1 MKTMHKRLSGKIA
14 LITGTAGGQGR
25 AAAKLFAA
33 EGAKVVGCDKKVE
46 EDRETVAMVK
56 AAGGEMIS
64 MAPLDLSDE
73 TQVKS
78 WIDFAVQSYG
88 DFDILYNNGSATR
101 AAPIEELSLENWQFA
116 LSNEMTNI
124 FLAIK
129 NALPVFK
136 RRSQGVILN
145 TASVA
150 GMVGAAS
157 PGNFG
162 IQLVHNTTKAAVIR
176 MSQHLAIELSPWNIR
191 VNAISPG
198 IILTPATDFW
208 LNALGE
214 EAFTDMLLIRRV
226 GLPEEVARS
235 ALFLVSDEASY
246 VTGTNFV
253 IDGGWTASGG
263 LGRPDPDLGA
273 EFVSIIERYKRRAQ
287 PAQPTKADNT

>member
-1 MKTMHKRLSGKIA
+1 MQKRLSGKIA

-25 AAAKLFAA
+25 AAARLFAA
-33 EGAKVVGCDKKVE
+33 EGAKVVGCDKKID

-56 AAGGEMIS
+56 AAGGEMVS
-64 MAPLDLSDE
+64 MAPLDLADE

-78 WIDFAVQSYG
+78 WIEFALKSYG

-101 AAPIEELSLENWQFA
+101 AAPIGELSLENWQFA
-116 LSNEMTNI
+116 LTNEMTNI

-129 NALPVFK
+129 HALPVLQ
-136 RRSQGVILN
+136 RRGRGVILN
-145 TASVA
+145 TASIA
-150 GMVGAAS
+150 GLVGAAA

-162 IQLVHNTTKAAVIR
+162 MQFVHNATKAAVIR
-176 MSQHLAIELSPWNIR
+176 MSQHLAVELSPWDIR

-208 LNALGE
+208 IDDLGE
-214 EAFTDMLLIRRV
+214 EAFTDMLLIKRI
-226 GLPEEVARS
+226 GLPEDVARA

-253 IDGGWTASGG
+253 IDGGWTAGGG
-263 LGRPDPDLGA
+263 LGRPDPDLA
-273 EFVSIIERYKRRAQ
+273 AKFVSIIERYKRRTQ
-287 PAQPTKADNT
+287 RSPGLVG

>member
-1 MKTMHKRLSGKIA
+1 MQKRLSGKVV

-25 AAAKLFAA
+25 AAATLFAT
-33 EGAKVVGCDKKVE
+33 EGARVVGCDKKVE
-46 EDRETVAMVK
+46 EDRETVAMVT
-56 AAGGEMIS
+56 AAGGEMVS

-73 TQVKS
+73 AQVKS
-78 WIDFAVQSYG
+78 WINFAVRTYG

-101 AAPIEELSLENWQFA
+101 AAPIADLSLENWQFA
-116 LSNEMTNI
+116 LANEMTNI

-129 NALPVFK
+129 HALPVFK
-136 RRSQGVILN
+136 RKGRGVILN
-145 TASVA
+145 TASIA

-176 MSQHLAIELSPWNIR
+176 MSQHLAVELSPWNIR

-198 IILTPATDFW
+198 IILTPATSFW
-208 LNALGE
+208 LDALGA
-214 EAFTDMLLIRRV
+214 EAFTDMLLIKRV
-226 GLPEEVARS
+226 GQPEEVARA
-235 ALFLVSDEASY
+235 ALFLVSDEAAY

-263 LGRPDPDLGA
+263 LGCPDPDLG
-273 EFVSIIERYKRRAQ
+273 EKFVSIIERYKRRAQ
-287 PAQPTKADNT
+287 PPQPPTTQTT

>member
-1 MKTMHKRLSGKIA
+1 MHKRLSGKIV

-56 AAGGEMIS
+56 AAGGEMVS
-64 MAPLDLSDE
+64 MALDLSDE
-73 TQVKS
+73 IQVKS
-78 WIDFAVQSYG
+78 WIDFAVQTYG

-101 AAPIEELSLENWQFA
+101 AAPVGELSVENWQFA

-129 NALPVFK
+129 HALPVFK
-136 RRSQGVILN
+136 RRGQGVILN
-145 TASVA
+145 TASIA
-150 GMVGAAS
+150 GMVGAAA

-162 IQLVHNTTKAAVIR
+162 IQLAHNATKAAVIR
-176 MSQHLAIELSPWNIR
+176 MSQHLAVELSPWNIR

-198 IILTPATDFW
+198 VILTPATQFW
-208 LNALGE
+208 IEDLGP
-214 EAFTDMLLIRRV
+214 EAFTDMLLIKRV
-226 GLPEEVARS
+226 GQPEEVARA
-235 ALFLVSDEASY
+235 ALFLVSDEAAY

-263 LGRPDPDLGA
+263 LGRPDPELGA
-273 EFVSIIERYKRRAQ
+273 KFVSIIERYKQRAQ
-287 PAQPTKADNT
+287 AVQPKKADNT

>member
-1 MKTMHKRLSGKIA
+1 MQNRLAGKIA

-25 AAAKLFAA
+25 AAAKVFAA
-33 EGAKVVGCDKKVE
+33 EGAKIVGCDKKVD

-56 AAGGEMIS
+56 AAGGEMVS
-64 MAPLDLSDE
+64 MAPVDLSDE
-73 TQVKS
+73 LQVKS
-78 WIDFAVQSYG
+78 WIDFAVRSYG

-101 AAPIEELSLENWQFA
+101 AAPVGELSVENWQFA

-129 NALPVFK
+129 HALPVFK
-136 RRSQGVILN
+136 RRGQGVILN
-145 TASVA
+145 TASIA
-150 GMVGAAS
+150 GMVGAAA

-162 IQLVHNTTKAAVIR
+162 IQLAHNATKAAVIR
-176 MSQHLAIELSPWNIR
+176 MSQHLAVELSPWNIR

-198 IILTPATDFW
+198 VILTPATQFW
-208 LNALGE
+208 IEDLGP
-214 EAFTDMLLIRRV
+214 EAFTDMLLIKRV
-226 GLPEEVARS
+226 GQPEEVARA

-263 LGRPDPDLGA
+263 LGRPDPELGA
-273 EFVSIIERYKRRAQ
+273 KFVSIIERYKQRVQ
-287 PAQPTKADNT
+287 PLQPQKADNT

>member
-1 MKTMHKRLSGKIA
+1 MQKRLSGKIA

-25 AAAKLFAA
+25 AAARLFAA
-33 EGAKVVGCDKKVE
+33 EGAKVVGCDKKID

-56 AAGGEMIS
+56 AAGGEMVS
-64 MAPLDLSDE
+64 MAPLDLADE

-78 WIDFAVQSYG
+78 WIEFALKSYG

-101 AAPIEELSLENWQFA
+101 AAPIGELSLENWQFA
-116 LSNEMTNI
+116 LTNEMTNI

-129 NALPVFK
+129 HALPVLQ
-136 RRSQGVILN
+136 RRGRGVILN
-145 TASVA
+145 TASIA
-150 GMVGAAS
+150 GLVGAAA

-162 IQLVHNTTKAAVIR
+162 MQFVHNATKAAVIR
-176 MSQHLAIELSPWNIR
+176 MSQHLAVELSPWDIR

-208 LNALGE
+208 IDDLGE
-214 EAFTDMLLIRRV
+214 EAFTDMLLIKRI
-226 GLPEEVARS
+226 GLPEDVARA

-253 IDGGWTASGG
+253 IDGGWTAGGG
-263 LGRPDPDLGA
+263 LGRPDPDLA
-273 EFVSIIERYKRRAQ
+273 AKFVSIIERYKRSTQRS
-287 PAQPTKADNT
+287 PGLVG

>member
-1 MKTMHKRLSGKIA
+1 MLQKRLSGKIA

-46 EDRETVAMVK
+46 ENRATVAMVK
-56 AAGGEMIS
+56 AAGGEMVA
-64 MAPLDLSDE
+64 MAPLDLADE

-78 WIDFAVQSYG
+78 LIDFAVQTYG

-101 AAPIEELSLENWQFA
+101 AAPIGELSLENWQFA
-116 LSNEMTNI
+116 LNNEMTNI
-124 FLAIK
+124 FLAVK
-129 NALPVFK
+129 HALPVFQ
-136 RRSQGVILN
+136 RRGQGVILN

-150 GMVGAAS
+150 GMVGAAA

-162 IQLVHNTTKAAVIR
+162 MQFVHNATKAAVIR
-176 MSQHLAIELSPWNIR
+176 MSQHLAVELSPWNIR

-208 LNALGE
+208 LKDLGDE
-214 EAFTDMLLIRRV
+214 SFTDMLLIKRV
-226 GLPEEVARS
+226 GQPEEVARA
-235 ALFLVSDEASY
+235 ALFLVSDESSY

-253 IDGGWTASGG
+253 IDGGWTACGG
-263 LGRPDPDLGA
+263 LGRPNPEWGPK
-273 EFVSIIERYKRRAQ
+273 FVAIKERYKHRVQ
-287 PAQPTKADNT
+287 PARPAKPQNT

>member
-1 MKTMHKRLSGKIA
+1 MQNRLAGKIA

-25 AAAKLFAA
+25 AAAKVFAA
-33 EGAKVVGCDKKVE
+33 EGAKIVGCDKKVD

-56 AAGGEMIS
+56 AAGGEMVS
-64 MAPLDLSDE
+64 MAPVDLSDE
-73 TQVKS
+73 LQVKS
-78 WIDFAVQSYG
+78 WIDFAVRSYG

-101 AAPIEELSLENWQFA
+101 AAPIGELSVENWQFA

-129 NALPVFK
+129 HALPVFK
-136 RRSQGVILN
+136 RRGQGVILN
-145 TASVA
+145 TASIA
-150 GMVGAAS
+150 GMVGAAA

-162 IQLVHNTTKAAVIR
+162 IQLAHNATKAAVIR
-176 MSQHLAIELSPWNIR
+176 MSQHLAVELSPWNIR

-198 IILTPATDFW
+198 VILTPATQFW
-208 LNALGE
+208 IEDLGP
-214 EAFTDMLLIRRV
+214 EAFTDMLLIKRV
-226 GLPEEVARS
+226 GQPEEVARA

-263 LGRPDPDLGA
+263 LGRPDPELGA
-273 EFVSIIERYKRRAQ
+273 KFVSIIERYKQRAQ
-287 PAQPTKADNT
+287 AVQPKKADNT

>member
-1 MKTMHKRLSGKIA
+1 MQKRLSDKIV

-33 EGAKVVGCDKKVE
+33 EGAKIVGCDKKID

-56 AAGGEMIS
+56 AAGGQMVS
-64 MAPLDLSDE
+64 MAPLDLADE

-101 AAPIEELSLENWQFA
+101 AAPVGELSLENWQFA
-116 LSNEMTNI
+116 LTNEMTNI
-124 FLAIK
+124 FLTVK
-129 NALPVFK
+129 HALPVFQ
-136 RRSQGVILN
+136 RRRRGVILN
-145 TASVA
+145 TASIA
-150 GMVGAAS
+150 GLVGAAA

-162 IQLVHNTTKAAVIR
+162 MQFVHNATKAAVIR
-176 MSQHLAIELSPWNIR
+176 MSQHLAVELSPWNIR

-198 IILTPATDFW
+198 VILTPATDFW
-208 LNALGE
+208 IDALGE
-214 EAFTDMLLIRRV
+214 EAFTDMLLIKRV
-226 GLPEEVARS
+226 GLPEDVARA
-235 ALFLVSDEASY
+235 ALFLVSDESSY

-263 LGRPDPDLGA
+263 LGRPDADLA
-273 EFVSIIERYKRRAQ
+273 AKFVSIIERYKRRAQ
-287 PAQPTKADNT
+287 PAQATKAENT

>member
-56 AAGGEMIS
+56 AAGGEMVS
-64 MAPLDLSDE
+64 MAVDLSDE

-116 LSNEMTNI
+116 LNNEMTNI

-129 NALPVFK
+129 HALPVFK
-136 RRSQGVILN
+136 RRGHGVILN
-145 TASVA
+145 TASTA
-150 GMVGAAS
+150 GMVGAAA

-162 IQLVHNTTKAAVIR
+162 MMLVHNTTKAAVIR
-176 MSQHLAIELSPWNIR
+176 MSQHLAVELSPWNIR

-198 IILTPATDFW
+198 IILTPATEFW
-208 LNALGE
+208 LKDLGDE
-214 EAFTDMLLIRRV
+214 SFTDMLLIKRV
-226 GLPEEVARS
+226 GQPEEVARA
-235 ALFLVSDEASY
+235 ALFLVSDDASY
-246 VTGTNFV
+246 VTGINFV
-253 IDGGWTASGG
+253 IDGGWTACGG
-263 LGRPDPDLGA
+263 LGRPDPEWGPKFTA
-273 EFVSIIERYKRRAQ
+273 IKQRYHPHGQSAPAKAQ
-287 PAQPTKADNT
+287 SA